1 MPRPYSEDLRWRAV
15 YLESENYNKR
25 EIAKLLSI
33 SIPTVH
39 YILKTFLKWGCVV
52 NPFKEV
58 AGRKKKFS
66 RIELQILQQLVKE
79 KVDWYLDELL
89 VEMENQTGKSVS
101 ISALWR
107 SLHYCGITYKKVFIF
122 IFFELQII

>member
-1 MPRPYSEDLRWRAV
+1 MPRPYSEDLRWRVV

-39 YILKTFLKWGCVV
+39 YILKTFSKWGCVV
-52 NPFKEV
+52 NTFKEV
-58 AGRKKKFS
+58 VGRKKKFS

-122 IFFELQII
+122 ICF